1 VGGTDIMVRLVFSWN
16 IKTDEEAAYFEFI
29 VQEFAPK
36 IMKMGVRLTEA
47 WYTTYG
53 EGPQIIMPGVAAERD
68 VLRQALESDEW
79 LELVEKLNGFVT
91 DYQCRFLD

>member
-1 VGGTDIMVRLVFSWN
+1 MVRLVFSWN

-36 IMKMGVRLTEA
+36 IMKMGIRLTEA

-53 EGPQIIMPGVAAERD
+53 EGPQIIMPGVVTDRD
-68 VLRQALESDEW
+68 SLQTALDSDEW

-91 DYQCRFLD
+91 DYRCRILV

>member
-1 VGGTDIMVRLVFSWN
+1 MVRLVFSWN

-36 IMKMGVRLTEA
+36 IMRMGIRLTEA

-53 EGPQIIMPGVAAERD
+53 AGPQIIMPGFAADAES
-68 VLRQALESDEW
+68 LQTALNSTEW
-79 LELVEKLNGFVT
+79 LELVEKLGGFVT
-91 DYQCRFLD
+91 DYQCRVLE

>member
-1 VGGTDIMVRLVFSWN
+1 MVRLVFSWN

-53 EGPQIIMPGVAAERD
+53 EGPQIIMPGVAADGES
-68 VLRQALESDEW
+68 LQTALESTEW
-79 LELVEKLNGFVT
+79 QELVEKLNGFVT
-91 DYQCRFLD
+91 DYKCRMLD

>member
-1 VGGTDIMVRLVFSWN
+1 MVRLVFSWN
-16 IKTDEEAAYFEFI
+16 IRTDEEAAYFEFI

-53 EGPQIIMPGVAAERD
+53 EGPQIIMPGVAID
-68 VLRQALESDEW
+68 SDSLREALNSDEW
-79 LELVEKLNGFVT
+79 LDLVEKLGNFVT
-91 DYQCRFLD
+91 DYQCKVLE

>member
-1 VGGTDIMVRLVFSWN
+1 MVKLVFSWN

-36 IMKMGVRLTEA
+36 IMKMGIRLTEA

-53 EGPQIIMPGVAAERD
+53 EGPQIIMPGVAADRES
-68 VLRQALESDEW
+68 LQQALESDEW
-79 LELVEKLNGFVT
+79 LELVEKLNTFVT
-91 DYQCRFLD
+91 DYQCRVMNS

>member
-1 VGGTDIMVRLVFSWN
+1 MGGTDIMVRLVFSWN

>member
-1 VGGTDIMVRLVFSWN
+1 MVRLVFSWN
-16 IKTDEEAAYFEFI
+16 IRTDEEAAYFEFI

-53 EGPQIIMPGVAAERD
+53 EGPQIIMPGVVAEAD
-68 VLRQALESDEW
+68 ELREALNSDEW
-79 LELVEKLNGFVT
+79 LDLVEKLGNFVT
-91 DYQCRFLD
+91 DYQCKMLD